1 MNDALRARITGRAA
15 RWLELVKDYGH
26 LDDETLDAL
35 LTAIAEDYGEP
46 GEALVD
52 LPEVRR
58 IAAELLFDRS
68 PEGEDGDDV
77 VAEDWA
83 LLFY

>member
-26 LDDETLDAL
+26 LDEEALDML
-35 LTAIAEDYGEP
+35 LVEIADDFGEP
-46 GEALVD
+46 VEALVD
-52 LPEVRR
+52 LPVVRR

>member
-35 LTAIAEDYGEP
+35 LVAIADDFGEI
-46 GEALVD
+46 EETLVD
-52 LPEVRR
+52 LPDIRR
-58 IAAELLFDRS
+58 LAAEVLFDRS

-77 VAEDWA
+77 IAEDWA

>member
-26 LDDETLDAL
+26 LDDEALDAL
-35 LTAIAEDYGEP
+35 LVAIADDFGEVD
-46 GEALVD
+46 EALVD
-52 LPEVRR
+52 LPAIRR
-58 IAAELLFDRS
+58 IAAEVLFERS